1 MNANAQVNC
10 DGCGRGRG
18 GGQRRTS
25 ETSEANERGAR
36 VYRGERP
43 TNDDRVNASF
53 ALFREGREKDG
64 DVRDDAIRGGTTRRV
79 RGARRVGALPR
90 RARPS
95 GDAPVEPPAGRR
107 GRKTGGV
114 GSVGREGR
122 WGGGT
127 HDEAREDQRGEVRDE
142 RPSRLGL
149 VPPRV
154 PRLLLRRARR
164 RPEQPL
170 RLRAARRDRRDGGH
184 REPASRARGTLP
196 RRAGGRGW
204 CATTKPRATITPSG
218 RRRRREDG

>member
-25 ETSEANERGAR
+25 EANERGAR

-43 TNDDRVNASF
+43 TNDDRDARQIYRF
-53 ALFREGREKDG
+53 PRRTGEGRERR
-64 DVRDDAIRGGTTRRV
+64 VTTRFVEERRDAFEVRAASGRSLAARV
-79 RGARRVGALPR
+79 
-90 RARPS
+90 
-95 GDAPVEPPAGRR
+95 PPATRRWSHRREDAGEKPGASDRSGGR
-107 GRKTGGV
+107 GV
-114 GSVGREGR
+114 G
-122 WGGGT
+122 GGGT

-164 RPEQPL
+164 RSEQPL